1 MEIEQKVREAV
12 REHMGMNI
20 EFFINSGRRLRD
32 HVIVRQSLMYHLRQQ
47 GHTLKA
53 IGKFFGRD
61 HSTVI
66 HAVETVET
74 WKSLPKNYKY
84 ENVVYNK
91 IFSKQTNLTPSKMS
105 NVLTFYRTIIS
116 KGEAMYNM
124 ETQEFNPENGFF
136 VQAIRPVVIPVS
148 NFSLDKLFES
158 DSIIVTNQEMLEDET
173 IFLRG
178 RVIGKSVELSLVQEF
193 PTMKDAESEALESR
207 QRVIYDAF
215 NKQEVAI

>member
-1 MEIEQKVREAV
+1 MEIEQKIREAV

-20 EFFINSGRRLRD
+20 EFFIGSGRRLRD
-32 HVIVRQSLMYHLRQQ
+32 HVIVRQSLMYYLRQQ
-47 GHTLKA
+47 GHTLKN

-61 HSTVI
+61 HTTVL
-66 HAVETVET
+66 HAIQCVEN
-74 WKSLPKNYKY
+74 WKDLPKNYRY

-91 IFSKQTNLTPSKMS
+91 IFSKQTNLTPNKMS

-124 ETQEFNPENGFF
+124 ETQEFNPESGFF
-136 VQAIRPVVIPVS
+136 VQAILPVVIPAS
-148 NFSLDKLFES
+148 DFSLDKLFES

-173 IFLRG
+173 MFLRG
-178 RVIGKSVELSLVQEF
+178 RIIGKSVELSLVQEF

>member
-12 REHMGMNI
+12 RNHMGMNM
-20 EFFINSGRRLRD
+20 EFFIGSGRRLRD
-32 HVIVRQSLMYHLRQQ
+32 HVIVRQSLMYYLRQK
-47 GHTLKA
+47 GHTLKS

-66 HAVETVET
+66 HAVEAVEN
-74 WKSLPKNYKY
+74 WKALPKNYKY

-91 IFSKQTNLTPSKMS
+91 IFSKETDLTINKMS
-105 NVLTFYRTIIS
+105 NVLTFHRTIIS

-124 ETQEFNPENGFF
+124 ETQEFNPSNGYF
-136 VQAIRPVVIPVS
+136 VQASTPVVVPVS
-148 NFSLDKLFES
+148 KFSLDSLFET
-158 DSIIVTNQEMLEDET
+158 DSIIVTNQDMLEDET

-178 RVIGKSVELSLVQEF
+178 RILGSSVELSLMQEY
-193 PTMKDAESEALESR
+193 PTMTDAVNEALELR
-207 QRVIYDAF
+207 QRVVYDAH

>member
-12 REHMGMNI
+12 RNHMGMNI

-32 HVIVRQSLMYHLRQQ
+32 HVIVRQSLMYYLRQK
-47 GHTLKA
+47 GHTLKS

-66 HAVETVET
+66 HAVEAVEN
-74 WKSLPKNYKY
+74 WKALPKNYKY

-91 IFSKQTNLTPSKMS
+91 IFSKETNLTINKMS
-105 NVLTFYRTIIS
+105 NVLTFHRTIIS

-124 ETQEFNPENGFF
+124 ETQEFNPSNGYFI
-136 VQAIRPVVIPVS
+136 QASTPVVVPVS
-148 NFSLDKLFES
+148 KFSLDSLFET
-158 DSIIVTNQEMLEDET
+158 DSIIVTNLDMLEDET

-178 RVIGKSVELSLVQEF
+178 RILGSSVELSIMQEY
-193 PTMKDAESEALESR
+193 PTMTDAVNEALELR
-207 QRVIYDAF
+207 QRVVYDAY